1 MLKGKLKTILNFVL
15 LMVFCTMIS
24 TDSGAAEKHSKPIL
38 RSPDDLHGKTIAVYE
53 GTVHDRYLAENY
65 PTSKIKRYDSV
76 ADMILSISTGK
87 VDAAFMDLVL
97 ARLLIKKDA
106 RLTLMA
112 DDVLDMDLGVGFSKK
127 NPELRMEFN
136 AYLKEIRANG
146 IYRQIEER
154 WFEND
159 PEEAVMP
166 DIETHEDGPLL
177 RAAVAVEDLPY
188 VAFMDNEYVGF
199 DIELIRRFARDRGY
213 NLKFLQVNY
222 SSLVAI
228 LASGKADLISD
239 GIAVSPERQQQV
251 DFSDPYAQLRTGV
264 IVRKDRLPA
273 KALLNSLEDLHG
285 RRLGIFEGSV
295 FDPYARKKYPTSS
308 THNFSTI
315 QDMILALK
323 TNKIDAFLMDDATA
337 NVAMHANPQL
347 AILGTE
353 DLDQNLAVGFH
364 KGEDNL
370 RKRFNKFM
378 QRLKDDGTW
387 DEMTKRWFE
396 GPPDNS
402 VMPELT
408 ENSSGPVLTFGT
420 DVVDLPFVTYYHDEL
435 VGFDIEMVKRFAMAE
450 GYQLKIFLSNF
461 PSLIPAVVSGK
472 ADLIAAGMA
481 STRERGKEIDFSDP
495 YHSIKT
501 VTVTTREKSGLTPA
515 GNGGNQAVGN
525 AGEATFISRVVQG
538 FKRNI
543 LHEKRY
549 LLILDGLKTT
559 AVISIWS
566 VLLGTLMGGVICYMR
581 MQRSGWLKV
590 PAQVFISVI
599 RGTPILVI
607 LMITFYVILGSVD
620 IDPVLVS
627 IIAFGLNFAAYVS
640 EMFRTGIEGV
650 DKGQTEAGI
659 AMGFSTIKTFIS
671 IVAPQAIRRILPV
684 FKGEVISL
692 VKMTSIVGYIAV
704 QDLTKAGDIIRS
716 RTFDAFFPLIM
727 VAVLYFLISN
737 VLLIVLNQ
745 LEIRVEPKRKTYR
758 SQL

>member
-1 MLKGKLKTILNFVL
+1 MLNDKLKTILTFVL
-15 LMVFCTMIS
+15 IMVLCAMVS
-24 TDSGAAEKHSKPIL
+24 TASGAPKKNSKPIL
-38 RSPDDLHGKTIAVYE
+38 RT
-53 GTVHDRYLAENY
+53 
-65 PTSKIKRYDSV
+65 
-76 ADMILSISTGK
+76 
-87 VDAAFMDLVL
+87 
-97 ARLLIKKDA
+97 
-106 RLTLMA
+106 
-112 DDVLDMDLGVGFSKK
+112 
-127 NPELRMEFN
+127 
-136 AYLKEIRANG
+136 
-146 IYRQIEER
+146 
-154 WFEND
+154 
-159 PEEAVMP
+159 
-166 DIETHEDGPLL
+166 
-177 RAAVAVEDLPY
+177 
-188 VAFMDNEYVGF
+188 
-199 DIELIRRFARDRGY
+199 
-213 NLKFLQVNY
+213 
-222 SSLVAI
+222 
-228 LASGKADLISD
+228 
-239 GIAVSPERQQQV
+239 
-251 DFSDPYAQLRTGV
+251 
-264 IVRKDRLPA
+264 
-273 KALLNSLEDLHG
+273 LEDLHG
-285 RRLGIFEGSV
+285 KRLGIFEGSV

-315 QDMILALK
+315 QDMLLALK
-323 TNKIDAFLMDDATA
+323 TNKIDAFLMDDATV
-337 NVAMHANPQL
+337 NVAMLSSPQL

-364 KGEDNL
+364 KDNDKL
-370 RKRFNKFM
+370 REAFNNFM
-378 QRLKDDGTW
+378 QQLKNDGTW
-387 DEMTKRWFE
+387 NEMTKRWFE

-402 VMPELT
+402 VMPELA
-408 ENSSGPVLTFGT
+408 ENTSGPLLTLGT
-420 DVVDLPFVTYYHDEL
+420 DVVDLPFVAYYHDVL
-435 VGFDIEMVKRFAMAE
+435 VGFDIELVKRFAIAQ

-461 PSLIPAVVSGK
+461 PSLIPAVASGK

-481 STRERGKEIDFSDP
+481 STKERGKEIDFSDP
-495 YHSIKT
+495 YYSTKT
-501 VTVTTREKSGLTPA
+501 VTVTTREKLGLSPV
-515 GNGGNQAVGN
+515 GNGSNQADVN

-538 FKRNI
+538 FQRNI

-581 MQRSGWLKV
+581 MQRSEWVNV
-590 PAQVFISVI
+590 PARIFISII

-607 LMITFYVILGSVD
+607 LMITFYVILGSLD

-627 IIAFGLNFAAYVS
+627 IFAFGLNFAAYVS

-659 AMGFSTIKTFIS
+659 AMGFSTIETFLF

-737 VLLIVLNQ
+737 VLLIALNQ

>member
-1 MLKGKLKTILNFVL
+1 MLNGKLKTILNFVL
-15 LMVFCTMIS
+15 IMVLCAMIS
-24 TDSGAAEKHSKPIL
+24 TALAAPEKDSKPIL
-38 RSPDDLHGKTIAVYE
+38 RSLDDLHGKTIAVYE
-53 GTVHDRYLAENY
+53 GTVHDKYLAENY

-97 ARLLIKKDA
+97 ARLLVKKDA
-106 RLTLMA
+106 KLTLMA
-112 DDVLDMDLGVGFSKK
+112 EDVLDMDLGVGFSKK

-136 AYLKEIRANG
+136 AYLKEIRKNG
-146 IYRQIEER
+146 IYHQIEER

-159 PEEAVMP
+159 PEQAVMP
-166 DIETHEDGPLL
+166 KIETHEDGPLL

-188 VAFMDNEYVGF
+188 VAFMNNEYVGF
-199 DIELIRRFARDRGY
+199 DIELIRRFAQDRGY
-213 NLKFLQVNY
+213 NLKFMQVNY

-239 GIAVSPERQQQV
+239 GMAISPERQQQV
-251 DFSDPYAQLRTGV
+251 SFSDPYAQLRTGV
-264 IVRKDRLPA
+264 IVRKDRLPDE
-273 KALLNSLEDLHG
+273 ALLHSLNDLHG
-285 RRLGIFEGSV
+285 RRIGVFEGSV
-295 FDPYARKKYPTSS
+295 FDPYVREKYPTSS
-308 THNFSTI
+308 AHNFSTI
-315 QDMILALK
+315 QDMILAIK
-323 TNKIDAFLMDDATA
+323 TNKIDAFLMDDAT
-337 NVAMHANPQL
+337 VRVIMVSSPQL
-347 AILGTE
+347 AVLGTE
-353 DLDQNLAVGFH
+353 DLDQNLAVGFR
-364 KGEDNL
+364 KGADGL
-370 RKRFNKFM
+370 RESFNKFM
-378 QRLKDDGTW
+378 QQLKDEGTW
-387 DEMTKRWFE
+387 DEMIKRWFE

-402 VMPELT
+402 VMPKLA
-408 ENSSGPVLTFGT
+408 ENTSGPMLTFGT
-420 DVVDLPFVTYYHDEL
+420 DVVDLPFVTYYRNEL
-435 VGFDIEMVKRFAMAE
+435 VGFDVELVKRFAIAK
-450 GYQLKIFLSNF
+450 GYQLNIFLSSF

-481 STRERGKEIDFSDP
+481 RTEERGKEINFSDP
-495 YHSIKT
+495 YYSIKT
-501 VTVTTREKSGLTPA
+501 VTVTTRDKLGLTPA
-515 GNGGNQAVGN
+515 GNGINQADGN
-525 AGEATFISRVVQG
+525 AEDATFISRVVQG

-581 MQRSGWLKV
+581 MQRSEWLKV
-590 PAQVFISVI
+590 PARIFISVI

-607 LMITFYVILGSVD
+607 LMITFYVILGSLD

-627 IIAFGLNFAAYVS
+627 IFAFGLNFAAYVS

-659 AMGFSTIKTFIS
+659 AMGFSTIKTFIF
-671 IVAPQAIRRILPV
+671 IVSPQAIRRILPV

-737 VLLIVLNQ
+737 ALLIVLNQ

-758 SQL
+758 SQS